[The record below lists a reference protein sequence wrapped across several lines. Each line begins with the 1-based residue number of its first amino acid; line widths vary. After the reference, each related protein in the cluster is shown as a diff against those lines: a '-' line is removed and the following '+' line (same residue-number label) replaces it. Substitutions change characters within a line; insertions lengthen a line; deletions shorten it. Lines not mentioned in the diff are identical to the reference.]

1 MILDIRKD
9 PEDSRDLIYRASGI
23 EPPPFKSLEG
33 FLIDIEDQKS
43 TSSCTAHAGSSGFEL
58 LVKQF
63 KPAKAQ
69 EFSRLHLYYWT
80 RFISNLHGKDG
91 GAYTRDICKALEKYG
106 ICPESDWPFNTSK
119 INVKPSFKANIK
131 GKLWRIKSYE
141 RCNDIRA
148 AIADGLPVI
157 IGAQIREG
165 LNSLK
170 GPRDTH
176 LAQLSNYPQTKAIGG
191 HAMLV
196 VGYDDRDASYLIA
209 NSWGTGWG
217 DNGLFKIDR
226 GMIHADMRDAWA
238 ITGIKNWFAL
248 VKAALR

>member
-1 MILDIRKD
+1 MNNLLKD
-9 PEDSRDLIYRASGI
+9 PSDTRDLIYKASGI
-23 EPPPFKSLEG
+23 EPPVQFSLEQY
-33 FLIDIEDQKS
+33 LIDIEDQKS

-63 KPAKAQ
+63 RPKKAQ

-106 ICPESDWPFNTSK
+106 ICPEAAWPFDPRK
-119 INVKPSFKANIK
+119 VNVKPSLRANLLA
-131 GKLWRIKSYE
+131 KLWRIKSYE

-157 IGAQIREG
+157 IGAKIREG
-165 LNSLK
+165 LRALS

-176 LAQLSNYPQTKAIGG
+176 LDQLKNYQQSKPIGG

-196 VGYDDRDASYLIA
+196 VGYDDRDASYLIC
-209 NSWGTGWG
+209 NSWGAQWG
-217 DNGLFKIDR
+217 DGGLFKIDR
-226 GMIHADMRDAWA
+226 GMIHADMMDAWT
-238 ITGIKNWFAL
+238 ITGIKNWLDKMKGWF
-248 VKAALR
+248 K